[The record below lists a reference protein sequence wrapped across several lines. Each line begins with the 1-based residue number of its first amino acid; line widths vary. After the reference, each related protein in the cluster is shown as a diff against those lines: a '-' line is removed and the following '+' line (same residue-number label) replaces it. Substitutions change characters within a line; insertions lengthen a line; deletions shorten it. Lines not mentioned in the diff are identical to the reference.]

1 MTTIQIPHNFSPRDY
16 QKPLWNCLNNWYK
29 RAIAKWHRRAGKD
42 KTLFNLMV
50 KEAIKEKGVY
60 WYLFPTYAQAK
71 KVIWDW
77 IDKTWFKFL
86 DHIPKELIKAQNKT
100 DLSIEL
106 INWSLIQL
114 IWTDKFDSIRW
125 VTLKGCIFS
134 EYAFQNPIVWDVIRP
149 ILAESGWWAIFNS
162 TPNWKNH
169 FYDLFMLASEN
180 ENWFTESLTVE
191 NTWAVDLSVIEED
204 RKSWM
209 TEEMIQQEYYCS
221 FDVWAI
227 GSYYIDQIN
236 EARNSWRITEIPLNK
251 YEKVDI
257 FIDIWVNDSF
267 TLWFKQNDWLFFNFI
282 NYYENNGKQLDYY
295 FNYITDFLEEKSLT
309 LWKIYIPHDWN
320 NKAHSFLVSWE
331 TILDKFKKCFWIEKI
346 KLIERPKSVMDGID
360 SVRGIFLKCRFDKE
374 NCKQWISC
382 LENYRKK
389 YDETKKVFLKEPL
402 HDWASHWADA
412 FRYFAIVESKEKKE
426 KKNFRVVFTNYDSY
440 L

>member
-1 MTTIQIPHNFSPRDY
+1 MTTIEIPYNYKPREY
-16 QKPLWNCLNNWYK
+16 QKPLWNCLEKWYK

-77 IDKTWFKFL
+77 IDKTWFRFL
-86 DHIPKELIKAQNKT
+86 DHIPKELVKSMNKT
-100 DLSIEL
+100 DLAIEL

-125 VTLKGCIFS
+125 VSLRWCIFS

-204 RKSWM
+204 RRSWM

-282 NYYENNGKQLDYY
+282 NYYENNWKQLDFY
-295 FNYITDFLEEKSLT
+295 FSYITDFLEEKNLT
-309 LWKIYIPHDWN
+309 LWKIYVPHDGD
-320 NKAHSFLVSWE
+320 NKAHSFLVSGE
-331 TILDKFKKCFWIEKI
+331 TILDRFKKHFWTEKI
-346 KLIERPKSVMDGID
+346 KLIARPKSVMDGID

-389 YDETKKVFLKEPL
+389 YDEIKKVFLKEPL

-412 FRYFAIVESKEKKE
+412 FRYFAIVESKDKREKK
-426 KKNFRVVFTNYDSY
+426 KLKVVFTNYDSY